1 MSYDPAAVGPRA
13 VNPIEEGL
21 FTLLAEELTIAED
34 KKEETKK
41 GEEAVPK
48 PSVDEQHALYS
59 IGRLVLCGQILLKRK
74 GKPGANPVS
83 KSARDTPQPAVSFE
97 RLLIGRSI
105 IVAHL

>member
-41 GEEAVPK
+41 GEEDASK
-48 PSVDEQHALYS
+48 PSVDEQHAS
-59 IGRLVLCGQILLKRK
+59 NRFSRLVLCGQIL
-74 GKPGANPVS
+74 
-83 KSARDTPQPAVSFE
+83 
-97 RLLIGRSI
+97 
-105 IVAHL
+105 